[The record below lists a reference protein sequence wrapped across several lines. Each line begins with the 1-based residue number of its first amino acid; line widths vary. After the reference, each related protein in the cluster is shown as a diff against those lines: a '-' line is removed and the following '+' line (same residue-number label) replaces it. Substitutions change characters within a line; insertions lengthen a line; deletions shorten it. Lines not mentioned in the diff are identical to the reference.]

1 MTSLRRLALTA
12 SGALALAAALSPA
25 AASAA
30 WSRPA
35 SLTPKGESAV
45 FPSAAMTPSGESVV
59 VWWRAG
65 SRRARSALRAAFR
78 PAGGRFGAPQT
89 VGRLDMPA
97 AGSPPSLPRVSIAA
111 DGTAVAV
118 WTRRDPARRL
128 RVVGAVRPP
137 GGRFGRPAVL
147 SPAKADA
154 LDPAVASSPSAGTA
168 VVAWSRGSA
177 NPRIQTVRLRGRAFG
192 PVQTIPSQVLP
203 GNDPGV
209 AVNASG
215 AAVTSWWAGDGQTT
229 GFALASR
236 STAQG
241 AFASPAV
248 LSAPGLLAEQV
259 LPALDDPGRA
269 TVGWIQ
275 ANGGFGKGAIAGQ
288 AAASIGT
295 AGGAFGPVRS
305 LSPGNGSISASSLG
319 VAAVPRGGAVAA
331 FDPAQ
336 ANGQPGPSS
345 VRVVTIG
352 ATGRRAAATVT
363 VARGSTSLLRPR
375 IAAGPDGTAI
385 VGWERD
391 LSTAGTVSPFDVAVR
406 PAGARAFSRPVA
418 VSGARSNTGY
428 NSVAAGT
435 GRAIAAFGTFSS
447 DGQPTGIS
455 VAIWTR

>member
-1 MTSLRRLALTA
+1 MTFLRRLALAA

-25 AASAA
+25 AASAG

-45 FPSAAMTPSGESVV
+45 FPSAAMTPSGEAVV

-65 SRRARSALRAAFR
+65 SRRAPSALRAAFR
-78 PAGGRFGAPQT
+78 PAGGRFGTPQT

-97 AGSPPSLPRVSIAA
+97 AGNPPSLPRVSIAP

-118 WTRRDPARRL
+118 WTRRDATKRL
-128 RVVGAVRPP
+128 RVVGAVRSP
-137 GGRFGRPAVL
+137 GGRFGRPVFL

-154 LDPAVASSPSAGTA
+154 LDPAVASSTGAA

-177 NPRIQTVRLRGRAFG
+177 NPRIQTVRLRGTAFG

-259 LPALDDPGRA
+259 IPALDDAGRA

-288 AAASIGT
+288 VAASIGT
-295 AGGAFGPVRS
+295 ASSAFGPVRS

-345 VRVVTIG
+345 VRVATIG
-352 ATGRRAAATVT
+352 ATGRRATATVT
-363 VARGSTSLLRPR
+363 TARGSTSLLRPR
-375 IAAGPDGTAI
+375 IAAGPDGTVV

-391 LSTAGTVSPFDVAVR
+391 LATGGTVSPFDVAVR

-435 GRAIAAFGTFSS
+435 GRAIAAFGTFSR

-455 VAIWTR
+455 AAIWTR